1 MFLYF
6 RMFLTMGV
14 GLYTSRLILDALGV
28 VDYGIYGLV
37 GGIVT
42 MFAFLNSAMSSAT
55 QRYLSFDIGKN
66 DMERLQKTFNAT
78 LNIHFLVAIIILILS
93 ETIGL
98 WFVNYKLDIP
108 PDRMNAANWVYQFSI
123 FTFILNVIQVPY
135 NALLIAREHMNIYA
149 YVSILETLLKLFIA
163 LYLVQ
168 ANNDRLILYAILIFS
183 ISFIIRMV
191 YKVYCKKKFKES
203 VYKFYFDKNYYKE
216 LMSYSGWNLFGNIA
230 VVARS
235 QGSNILLNL
244 FFGPVANASYTLTVM
259 VQGIISTFVSNF
271 QVAVKPQIIK
281 NYSKGNYEASLNLMY
296 KSAKFSFFAMFILTL
311 PFLFNIDFVMNF
323 WLKEIPI
330 YAISF
335 IKLAL
340 IYSLIET
347 ISNPMVTGAQATGKI
362 KIYQIVVGSFIFLT
376 LPTVWLVFKLT
387 NDPLNMYYVL
397 IGNSIIALIIRIGFL
412 IKMMNLNIYTFI
424 KDVIFKILF
433 VVLLAVC
440 ASFLVNLLINFNND
454 VINFFVKISLI
465 TMLNI
470 LIISTVG
477 LTLSERKFVLT
488 FVKSKVKI

>member
-1 MFLYF
+1 
-6 RMFLTMGV
+6 
-14 GLYTSRLILDALGV
+14 
-28 VDYGIYGLV
+28 
-37 GGIVT
+37 
-42 MFAFLNSAMSSAT
+42 
-55 QRYLSFDIGKN
+55 
-66 DMERLQKTFNAT
+66 
-78 LNIHFLVAIIILILS
+78 
-93 ETIGL
+93 
-98 WFVNYKLDIP
+98 
-108 PDRMNAANWVYQFSI
+108 
-123 FTFILNVIQVPY
+123 
-135 NALLIAREHMNIYA
+135 
-149 YVSILETLLKLFIA
+149 
-163 LYLVQ
+163 
-168 ANNDRLILYAILIFS
+168 
-183 ISFIIRMV
+183 
-191 YKVYCKKKFKES
+191 
-203 VYKFYFDKNYYKE
+203 
-216 LMSYSGWNLFGNIA
+216 
-230 VVARS
+230 
-235 QGSNILLNL
+235 
-244 FFGPVANASYTLTVM
+244 
-259 VQGIISTFVSNF
+259 
-271 QVAVKPQIIK
+271 
-281 NYSKGNYEASLNLMY
+281 
-296 KSAKFSFFAMFILTL
+296 
-311 PFLFNIDFVMNF
+311 
-323 WLKEIPI
+323 
-330 YAISF
+330 F